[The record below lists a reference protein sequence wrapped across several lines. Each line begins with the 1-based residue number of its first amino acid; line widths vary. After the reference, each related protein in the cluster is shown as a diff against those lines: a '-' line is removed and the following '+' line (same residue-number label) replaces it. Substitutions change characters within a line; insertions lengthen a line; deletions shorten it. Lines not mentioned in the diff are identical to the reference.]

1 MRDTIGPVT
10 LGPPPR
16 APLARVTPDRA
27 LPALPSAAWIA
38 VLFFVGAETMIF
50 AGLLTAFGIYRHAS
64 PVWPPFGEPR
74 LPIAVTA
81 ANTVLLVLSA
91 GTMRAALAR
100 LRLGQACAGR
110 QALRATA
117 VLGAIFLAVQGGEW
131 VRLVGWGLRA
141 ASGPY
146 GGFYYTLI
154 GAHGIHVVGAVVAL
168 AVLVA
173 RGGGLPPLTRL
184 EACGLYWYFVC
195 GLWLVIFAV
204 VYLS

>member
-1 MRDTIGPVT
+1 MKDASAPVT

-16 APLARVTPDRA
+16 LSLARVTPDRA
-27 LPALPSAAWIA
+27 LPALPNAGWIA

-50 AGLLTAFGIYRHAS
+50 AGLLTAFAIYRLAS

-81 ANTVLLVLSA
+81 ANTVLLLLSA
-91 GTMRAALAR
+91 GTLRGALAR
-100 LRLGQACAGR
+100 LRLGHARAGR
-110 QALRATA
+110 RALRATA

-131 VRLVGWGLRA
+131 MRLVGWGLTA
-141 ASGPY
+141 AAGPY

-154 GAHGIHVVGAVVAL
+154 GAHGIHVLGAVVAL
-168 AVLVA
+168 AVLVG
-173 RGGGLPPLTRL
+173 RGGGPPPLARL

-195 GLWLVIFAV
+195 ALWLVIFPV